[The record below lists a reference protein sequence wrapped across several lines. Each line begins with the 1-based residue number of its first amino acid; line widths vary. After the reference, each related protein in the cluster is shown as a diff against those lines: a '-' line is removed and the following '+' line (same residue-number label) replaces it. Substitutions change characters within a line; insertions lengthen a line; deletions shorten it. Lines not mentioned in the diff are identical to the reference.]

1 MGLILNDQVS
11 VGYWVGDGN
20 TTEVSDWCQA
30 ELFPEGGSPLGTLQA
45 ATLSLSEGLT
55 SQKGEVPVPAQPLSQ
70 TSISPGQSLWS
81 VHSPRREALPAS
93 QA

>member
-55 SQKGEVPVPAQPLSQ
+55 SQKGEVPVPAQTAKLLKLGRGAP
-70 TSISPGQSLWS
+70 W
-81 VHSPRREALPAS
+81 E
-93 QA
+93 